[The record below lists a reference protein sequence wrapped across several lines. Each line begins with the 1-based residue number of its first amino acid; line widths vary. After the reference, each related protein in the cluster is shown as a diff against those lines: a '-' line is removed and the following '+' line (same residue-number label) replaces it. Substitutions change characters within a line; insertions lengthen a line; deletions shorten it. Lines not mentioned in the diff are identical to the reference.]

1 MANNI
6 VKEIKVGNTIYEI
19 KDKHAITGIKIGEGT
34 NPILPGEDG
43 ILELSSTPGTN
54 TGEDM
59 WLRGVVRDL
68 VDNYLAPLAFLND
81 SRPDFDYDIQ
91 KYSVQVRSQGL
102 QNCRI
107 TSILPDEVTA
117 NSSFD
122 ITIEAFL
129 NYYFDENAITSA
141 NFEGSGYS
149 SIKITRDANSNSKY
163 VITVQGVTDNVNLNI
178 KDITATEVQGGPAE
192 FIVNIIQD
200 SNSQGTYTCTSNTG
214 SLTRIT
220 ALGGTFTFT
229 TTGNYRFDSVDDVNV
244 DMKGDHDDYI
254 TKTLVSNKKIT
265 VNISMAIGD
274 VDFRVTTHYAHQINV
289 QLNNCHAA
297 DTIPSESTSDVSI
310 STTIIPNNEHY
321 SVDAQHV
328 VLSISDNNCA
338 QYDPS
343 TQTLTI
349 TLVEKQDVSVTIT
362 AGLVQEQPSSESKK
376 ITMKLLNMK
385 PLHDGSYTRDNYFGY
400 YEITVSTDTP
410 FTENIQPISYELNNE
425 TVSAVSNDDLKVLG
439 IGDNYEATVLVKGTD
454 PDTESDGDYTFSGT
468 QLKIR
473 SNTLQNYKEF
483 IVSATAHK
491 STVVLTFNDQYT
503 NVGANYKQIKLKCA
517 TEDRSTKH
525 TFIIN
530 LTTDVQQIDGENK
543 VIVELT
549 DSGTDFSIIE
559 EIVNGSLNHLLQLQ
573 RSLIKADFGGH
584 KFCTTKDHAQL
595 FASNGSNVITTLE
608 GFVVKEASN
617 LSKWFA
623 ASPKL
628 SKLQTIGW
636 DLSST
641 TNMTSTFDLCGSTD
655 NDLKLDLDYMDVR
668 NVSQIERCF
677 YGTRLSE
684 LKVQGWKLNQNE
696 NAVGISLKNLFA
708 GINLQTIDIRTWEV
722 NNLTSFERTFYG
734 QYVKTIYMQKISTN
748 KLGSPYV
755 LTSMNNMFGCNE
767 PKTLDD
773 VYVGNLHAGSSDL
786 DITQI
791 VCPSTSSKNS
801 GIKSLYIKNTEV
813 LEINQDKNW
822 INAALIPNGVG
833 SVYIDTGSINNP
845 SIKVLAR
852 P

>member
-59 WLRGVVRDL
+59 WLRGIVRDL

-81 SRPDFDYDIQ
+81 SRPDFNYDIQ
-91 KYSVQVRSQGL
+91 KYSIQVRSYGL

-122 ITIEAFL
+122 ITIEASL
-129 NYYFDENAITSA
+129 NYYFEENAITSA

-149 SIKITRDANSNSKY
+149 SIKITRDTNSNSKY
-163 VITVQGVTDNVNLNI
+163 VITIQGVTDNVNLNI
-178 KDITATEVQGGPAE
+178 KNITATEVQGDPTE

-214 SLTRIT
+214 NLTRIT

-297 DTIPSESTSDVSI
+297 DTIPRESTGDVSI

-328 VLSISDNNCA
+328 LLSISDSNCA

-362 AGLVQEQPSSESKK
+362 AGLIQEQPSSESKK

-385 PLHDGSYTRDNYFGY
+385 PQNDGSYTRDNYFGY
-400 YEITVSTDTP
+400 YEITASTDTP
-410 FTENIQPISYELNNE
+410 FTESIQPISYELNNE
-425 TVSAVSNDDLKVLG
+425 TISAISNNDLKVLG
-439 IGDNYEATVLVKGTD
+439 IGDDYEATVLVKGTY
-454 PDTESDGDYTFSGT
+454 PDDESDGDYTFSGT

-503 NVGANYKQIKLKCA
+503 NVNANYRQIKLKCA
-517 TEDRSTKH
+517 TEDGNTKH

-530 LTTDVQQIDGENK
+530 LPTDVQQIDRENK

-549 DSGTDFSIIE
+549 DSGKDFSIIE

-573 RSLIKADFGGH
+573 WSLIKADFGGH
-584 KFCTTKDHAQL
+584 KFYTTKDHAQL
-595 FASNGSNVITTLE
+595 FASNGNNVITNLE
-608 GFVVKEASN
+608 GFVIKKAPS

-628 SKLQTIGW
+628 FKLQTVGW

-641 TNMTSTFDLCGSTD
+641 TDMTSTFDLCGSTN

-668 NVSQIERCF
+668 KVSKIEKCF
-677 YGTRLSE
+677 YGARLSE
-684 LKVQGWKLNQNE
+684 LKVQGWKLNQNKD
-696 NAVGISLKNLFA
+696 AAGISFKNLFA

-722 NNLTSFERTFYG
+722 NNLTSFESTFYG
-734 QYVKTIYMQKISTN
+734 GSITTIYMQKISTN
-748 KLGSPYV
+748 KLGSPYI
-755 LTSMNNMFGCNE
+755 LTNMSNMFGCNQS
-767 PKTLDD
+767 KVLTD

-786 DITQI
+786 DITRI
-791 VCPSTSSKNS
+791 VYPSSDSKNS
-801 GIKSLYIKNTEV
+801 GIKSLYIKNTEA

-822 INAALIPNGVG
+822 ITAALIPNGVG
-833 SVYIDTGSINNP
+833 SVTIDTGSINSP
-845 SIKVLAR
+845 VIKVLTR